1 MSGPLWGDDPDGEDS
16 EQDNDLNWAAGVG
29 DGGEGSLDSDE
40 EAGDDDNAWLGDA
53 KEVGGSALEQT
64 ATWLSTT
71 TGQFV
76 LVGSAAAVVVIGL
89 ILSSWLLYGL
99 LSGVAV
105 AVGLVVGAVA
115 PWGYVR
121 VAMAPLF
128 KGSLSTAFF
137 ILLQLTNN
145 QSALIERADSGYEWR
160 LLRRDDGGLYA
171 TLSDGQRVDI
181 DGDVADLKSVAWG
194 KLAVV
199 SQKTERNLG
208 ELTVEDWAEQRPD
221 PVDRE
226 SSVDTPLVADGGDGG
241 WHLDASKM
249 ERLARGSGGNE
260 LARNGR
266 RKALEEKGGQQQ
278 LSQLWTS
285 IGAVALLVLGF
296 VLGFG
301 ALMLS

>member
-1 MSGPLWGDDPDGEDS
+1 MSGPLWGDDADGKSSD
-16 EQDNDLNWAAGVG
+16 QDNDDKGA
-29 DGGEGSLDSDE
+29 DE
-40 EAGDDDNAWLGDA
+40 
-53 KEVGGSALEQT
+53 STLEQV

-76 LVGSAAAVVVIGL
+76 LVGSATAVAVIGL
-89 ILSSWLLYGL
+89 ILSSWVLYGL

-105 AVGLVVGAVA
+105 TVGLVVGAVA

-121 VAMAPLF
+121 VMMAPLF
-128 KGSLSTAFF
+128 KGPLSTAFF

-160 LLRRDDGGLYA
+160 LLRQDDGGLYA

-181 DGDVADLKSVAWG
+181 DGEVADLKSVAWG
-194 KLAVV
+194 MLAVV

-208 ELTVEDWAEQRPD
+208 ELTVEEWVEQRPD

-226 SSVDTPLVADGGDGG
+226 SSVDTPLVADGGDNG

-296 VLGFG
+296 ILGFG